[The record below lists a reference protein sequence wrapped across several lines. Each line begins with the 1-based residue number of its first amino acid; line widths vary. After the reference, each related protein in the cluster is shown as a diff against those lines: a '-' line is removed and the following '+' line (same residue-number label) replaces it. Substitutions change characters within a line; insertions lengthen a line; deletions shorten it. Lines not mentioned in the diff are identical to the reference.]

1 MMRRCSY
8 LLLGLLALWGCIR
21 NDLDYPTIIGN
32 ILSFEVE
39 GARKVIIDTDAREV
53 ESADPSAVAFKSMEI
68 TPEASCEALPGV
80 LDLRKPIELLL
91 TTYQEYR
98 WKISATQPVERYV
111 RCRNQMREASF
122 NPEEKSV
129 FVYVPDNQPLWR
141 RSRSRSD
148 SQ

>member
-53 ESADPSAVAFKSMEI
+53 VVELEESADPSAVVFKSMEI
-68 TPEASCEALPGV
+68 TAEATCEELPGV

-91 TTYQEYR
+91 KTYQEYR
-98 WKISATQPVERYV
+98 WKISAT
-111 RCRNQMREASF
+111 
-122 NPEEKSV
+122 
-129 FVYVPDNQPLWR
+129 
-141 RSRSRSD
+141 
-148 SQ
+148 